1 MNSLSKL
8 ALVLTFCS
16 GMIACSGGKAV
27 KGDYGVVPLPQEVTL
42 TNGNPFVLSP
52 STKIFYPEGNDKM
65 KKNAEF
71 LASYIKEITGY
82 ELATATGQPGKGI
95 SLVIDQSI
103 QNPEGYQLTVSDNG
117 IRIAGSTDAGVFYGI
132 QTLRKS
138 IPATAQGMNVEL
150 PAATINDY
158 PRFAYRGMMLD
169 VSRHFFPVDSVKTY
183 LDILALHNQNTFH
196 WHLSDDQGWRIEIK
210 KYPELT
216 QIGSKRK
223 ETVIG
228 HNSGTYDGKE
238 YGGFYTQDQIRD
250 VINYA
255 AERHITI
262 IPEIDMPGHASAA
275 SKAYPEFS
283 GGGSPKYPGYTYNP
297 GKDSVYTYLTDILK
311 EVDALF
317 PSQVIHLGG
326 DEVHYG
332 NQDWNTNKDIQDLMK
347 HEKMKNLK
355 DVENYFFQR
364 MADSLLLIHNKVAA
378 WDEVADSQLSPEHTI
393 VFFWRQNR
401 PEQLQKS
408 LDRKFNIVLCPRLP
422 MYLDYAQDTLQVHG
436 VDWRKFSYNYYQKVY
451 SFSPQDIPVKYPK
464 NCNILGIQANLWTER
479 IETEDRLDYMLF
491 PRMAAL
497 AENAW
502 TKEKNK
508 NINSFNI
515 RLKKQFNLYKKD
527 HIYYSDP
534 FTPKETGE
542 PVR

>member
-1 MNSLSKL
+1 
-8 ALVLTFCS
+8 
-16 GMIACSGGKAV
+16 
-27 KGDYGVVPLPQEVTL
+27 
-42 TNGNPFVLSP
+42 
-52 STKIFYPEGNDKM
+52 
-65 KKNAEF
+65 
-71 LASYIKEITGY
+71 LAS
-82 ELATATGQPGKGI
+82 
-95 SLVIDQSI
+95 
-103 QNPEGYQLTVSDNG
+103 NC
-117 IRIAGSTDAGVFYGI
+117 
-132 QTLRKS
+132 
-138 IPATAQGMNVEL
+138 
-150 PAATINDY
+150 
-158 PRFAYRGMMLD
+158 
-169 VSRHFFPVDSVKTY
+169 
-183 LDILALHNQNTFH
+183 
-196 WHLSDDQGWRIEIK
+196 QGWRIEIK
-210 KYPELT
+210 KYPKLAL
-216 QIGSKRK
+216 IGG
-223 ETVIG
+223 IG
-228 HNSGTYDGKE
+228 NYGEE
-238 YGGFYTQDQIRD
+238 YTPAQFYTQEEIKE
-250 VINYA
+250 VVTYA
-255 AERHITI
+255 LERNIHI

-283 GGGSPKYPGYTYNP
+283 GGGSPKYPGYTFNP

-378 WDEVADSQLSPEHTI
+378 WDEVADSKLSPEQTI

-436 VDWRKFSYNYYQKVY
+436 VDWRKFSCNSYQKVY
-451 SFSPQDIPVKYPK
+451 SFSPQDIPVKYPQ

-491 PRMAAL
+491 PRIVAL

-502 TKEKNK
+502 TKEMNK
-508 NINSFNI
+508 NIDSFNV
-515 RLKKQFNLYKKD
+515 RLKKQFDLYKKD

-534 FTPKETGE
+534 FSPKETGE

>member
-1 MNSLSKL
+1 MNKILLILFLIGNILNTTIIRGQNTCPLIPCPQNSSRINETFQLSNRCVIVYNEEFEPQAYLLQKELLRYTSIAVSTLPDKETQNSNIVYNIIKLKKGYKFKTEGYSLKMHTKDITIT
-8 ALVLTFCS
+8 AEQPS
-16 GMIACSGGKAV
+16 GMI
-27 KGDYGVVPLPQEVTL
+27 
-42 TNGNPFVLSP
+42 NG
-52 STKIFYPEGNDKM
+52 IM
-65 KKNAEF
+65 
-71 LASYIKEITGY
+71 
-82 ELATATGQPGKGI
+82 
-95 SLVIDQSI
+95 SLI
-103 QNPEGYQLTVSDNG
+103 QLTRLSTQQDTLVPIECWEIEDNPLY
-117 IRIAGSTDAGVFYGI
+117 AW
-132 QTLRKS
+132 
-138 IPATAQGMNVEL
+138 
-150 PAATINDY
+150 
-158 PRFAYRGMMLD
+158 RGFMLD
-169 VSRHFFPVDSVKTY
+169 EARHFCGIKKVKQ
-183 LDILALHNQNTFH
+183 ILNWMALYKLNRFH
-196 WHLSDDQGWRIEIK
+196 WHLTDSQGWRIEIK
-210 KYPELT
+210 KYPKLAL
-216 QIGSKRK
+216 IGG
-223 ETVIG
+223 IG
-228 HNSGTYDGKE
+228 NYGEE
-238 YGGFYTQDQIRD
+238 YTPAQFYTQEEIKEI
-250 VINYA
+250 VTYA
-255 AERHITI
+255 LERNIHI

-283 GGGSPKYPGYTYNP
+283 GGGSPKYPGYTFNP

-408 LDRKFNIVLCPRLP
+408 LARKFNIVLCPRLP

-436 VDWRKFSYNYYQKVY
+436 VDWRKFSCNSYQKVY

-491 PRMAAL
+491 PRIAAL

-502 TKEKNK
+502 TKEMNK
-508 NINSFNI
+508 DINSFNI
-515 RLKKQFNLYKKD
+515 RLKKQFDLYKKD